1 MHMWLPAFRLP
12 IRIRKS
18 SPTWHEL
25 VYLCLFRLV
34 SSWDSWFWLSD
45 CLFVWLIDCLIG
57 WFITWLITCMI
68 VRVSKV
74 FYTSMHVYLYGTHH
88 VHSHPYRVGAD
99 SNEDLDPGVTS
110 VRHCEMAGKNK
121 VLFAGTMVCTAI
133 YVPRGLWTLM
143 SLGIES
149 WLSYHVAGNTRGFFL
164 RSSVSDNKLKP
175 FQSRSLVWSLL
186 CGFRKFAL
194 IWLRIKCGHIFVI
207 PTESLLP
214 WNVSHS
220 YVRHG
225 RVSAGRETAW
235 IGRWLHIS
243 FWQCRLWSNL
253 RTQRA
258 WLEFDRSSTSYPHC
272 KE

>member
-1 MHMWLPAFRLP
+1 MWTQSREGNLGLGDLCDWLVYMFVNCSHLSRVGVLLVSTGFGCTGQLCLPGFQALCMYADMHMWLPAFRLP

-68 VRVSKV
+68 VRVSKW

-149 WLSYHVAGNTRGFFL
+149 WLSYHVAGNTRVFFFSEQ
-164 RSSVSDNKLKP
+164 R
-175 FQSRSLVWSLL
+175 
-186 CGFRKFAL
+186 FR
-194 IWLRIKCGHIFVI
+194 
-207 PTESLLP
+207 
-214 WNVSHS
+214 
-220 YVRHG
+220 
-225 RVSAGRETAW
+225 
-235 IGRWLHIS
+235 
-243 FWQCRLWSNL
+243 
-253 RTQRA
+253 
-258 WLEFDRSSTSYPHC
+258 
-272 KE
+272 